1 VGAAVELEG
10 VSKRFG
16 RVEALREASFE
27 VQEGSVTGLLGPNG
41 AGKTTTLKILVG
53 LLRPDAGAVRVLGV
67 DPWAE
72 GHRVRQRVGILH
84 ERPIYPADVDVWRL
98 LRYAARV
105 RGLHPTDAH
114 RAARLAGLM
123 GHLDRRVS
131 ALSRGYLQRLG
142 VALAIMGDPELLLLD
157 EPTANLDP
165 AARME
170 ILDLI
175 ATLKT
180 ELGVTMLISS
190 HIIPELELV
199 CDSAAFI
206 SEGRILDYGPLEDL
220 ARRHGTEARV
230 VLRASRPRE
239 VAARLISLESVEAV
253 EVRGQRVTVRVAPG
267 SLSLAQAEISALPGV
282 EVLSSGRAGLMDLYR
297 RVVLREAS

>member
-1 VGAAVELEG
+1 MGSVIE
-10 VSKRFG
+10 VSGLNKRFG

-27 VQEGSVTGLLGPNG
+27 VREGSVTGLLGPNG

-53 LLRPDAGAVRVLGV
+53 LLRPDSGEVRVLRM
-67 DPWAE
+67 DPWEE

-84 ERPIYPADVDVWRL
+84 ERPIYPGDVDVWRL

-105 RGLHPTDAH
+105 RGLHPADAR
-114 RAARLAGLM
+114 RAARLAGL
-123 GHLDRRVS
+123 GEHLDRRVS

-142 VALAIMGDPELLLLD
+142 LALAVMGEPDLLLLD

-175 ATLKT
+175 ATLRR
-180 ELGVTMLISS
+180 ELGVTMLVSS

-206 SEGRILDYGPLEDL
+206 SEGRILDYGPLEEL
-220 ARRHGTEARV
+220 AGRYGTEARV
-230 VLRASRPRE
+230 ILRSPRPRE
-239 VAARLISLESVEAV
+239 VASRLISLEFVEAV
-253 EVRGQRVTVRVAPG
+253 EVRDRTVTVRVAPG
-267 SLSLAQAEISALPGV
+267 SLSLVQAEISALAGV
-282 EVLSSGRAGLMDLYR
+282 EVVSSGRAGLMDLYR
-297 RVVLREAS
+297 RVVLGEAA